1 MISKCID
8 YLEQNGYYGHERE
21 ELLIMSIS
29 HLAAER
35 ICVGFTDKDG
45 GEVPD
50 DVFDVVVGLI
60 EGELWVL

>member
-1 MISKCID
+1 MIDKCIN
-8 YLEQNGYYGHERE
+8 YLEQNGYYGHESYE
-21 ELLIMSIS
+21 FLMMSIA

-50 DVFDVVVGLI
+50 NVFDVVAGLI
-60 EGELWVL
+60 EGEL